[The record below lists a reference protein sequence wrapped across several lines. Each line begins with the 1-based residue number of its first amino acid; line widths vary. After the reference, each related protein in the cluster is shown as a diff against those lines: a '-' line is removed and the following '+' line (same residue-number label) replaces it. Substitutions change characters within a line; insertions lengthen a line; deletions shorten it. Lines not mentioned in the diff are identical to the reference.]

1 MLRFPRPLRPGDGIA
16 VTAPSAGVPAA
27 LHPRLQRALAVLRER
42 GYRVIEGEC
51 LRASHR
57 HVSAPA
63 RARAAELMQFLT
75 DPTIAAVIP
84 PWGGE
89 LALELLPLLDYARLA
104 AQPPVWLSGFSDIST
119 LQLALATRAGWASL
133 HGPALMELAAD
144 PLDPLSAR
152 LFEVLTTAPG
162 ETIEQHASTHHQR
175 EDADWIREPAAGLRR
190 IHPTRWARL
199 DGRDAPLRLR
209 GRLLGGCLDTWSRLA
224 GTPYGDVPGL
234 RQRAG
239 ADGLLLHL
247 ENAEMRPC
255 ELARAL
261 LALRLHGWFD
271 GLQGVLIGRHAATD
285 AAAADALDLRGA
297 VELALGDLD
306 CPVLIDLDIGHQ
318 PPQLSLVNG
327 ALAEVHCA
335 DGGGW
340 VRQRWG

>member
-1 MLRFPRPLRPGDGIA
+1 MLRIPRPLRPGDGIA

-27 LHPRLQRALAVLRER
+27 LHPRLDRALSLLRAR
-42 GYRVIEGEC
+42 GYQVIEGDC
-51 LRASHR
+51 LRASRR
-57 HVSAPA
+57 HVSAPP
-63 RARAAELMQFLT
+63 RERAAELMQFLT
-75 DPTIAAVIP
+75 DPAIGAVIP

-89 LALELLPLLDYARLA
+89 LAMELLPLLDYARLA
-104 AQPPVWLSGFSDIST
+104 TLPPVWLSGFSDIST
-119 LQLALATRAGWASL
+119 LQIALASRAGWASL

-152 LFEVLTTAPG
+152 LFDVLTTLPG
-162 ETIEQHASTHHQR
+162 QTIEQVASTHHQR

-190 IHPTRWARL
+190 VHPTRWARL
-199 DGRDAPLRLR
+199 DGRDAPLRLE

-271 GLQGVLIGRHAATD
+271 GLRGVLIGRHAA
-285 AAAADALDLRGA
+285 ADAGSVDDLDFRGA
-297 VELALGDLD
+297 IASALGDLD

-327 ALAEVHCA
+327 ALAEVQYA
-335 DGGGW
+335 DGSGR
-340 VRQRWG
+340 VRQRWA